1 MNEATISSLAHSL
14 PSYYPQFPPHTLKTS
29 HQKQTSPTQAHYCK
43 TTCLTPH
50 HSKSPQPTLPF
61 FYIYTTDPL
70 RSQRNKILKQKNVKP
85 ESHKPQRASRD
96 LPRRRA
102 VQAKVSRSPQRD
114 LSPKR
119 APPSRRRRRGRLQ
132 PHHRVRVAQA
142 EAQEGAPVPLHR
154 PKRLVRQRG
163 HGLCRGP
170 PHEEAHWDQDQG
182 APHLGLHFRH
192 LHRRSQFG

>member
-1 MNEATISSLAHSL
+1 M
-14 PSYYPQFPPHTLKTS
+14 PRF
-29 HQKQTSPTQAHYCK
+29 QKSKIPITVK

-50 HSKSPQPTLPF
+50 HSKEHNPLPC
-61 FYIYTTDPL
+61 IYDIPLTHSDEITTKQN
-70 RSQRNKILKQKNVKP
+70 SQTKNVKTG
-85 ESHKPQRASRD
+85 SHKPQRASRD

-114 LSPKR
+114 LSPQR
-119 APPSRRRRRGRLQ
+119 PPPSRRRLRGRLQ
-132 PHHRVRVAQA
+132 PHHRVRVGQA

-163 HGLCRGP
+163 HGLRRGP

-192 LHRRSQFG
+192 LHRRPQFG

>member
-1 MNEATISSLAHSL
+1 M
-14 PSYYPQFPPHTLKTS
+14 
-29 HQKQTSPTQAHYCK
+29 
-43 TTCLTPH
+43 
-50 HSKSPQPTLPF
+50 
-61 FYIYTTDPL
+61 
-70 RSQRNKILKQKNVKP
+70 RSQQNKILKQKMSRQ
-85 ESHKPQRASRD
+85 SHKPQRASRD

-114 LSPKR
+114 LSPQR
-119 APPSRRRRRGRLQ
+119 PPPSRRRRRGRLQ
-132 PHHRVRVAQA
+132 PHHRVRVGQA

-163 HGLCRGP
+163 HGLRGGP

-192 LHRRSQFG
+192 LHRRPQFG